1 MGVCWSVCV
10 SGCVLVSVSVFVF
23 LGLEGGERGGWDESG
38 FGMKVVLG

>member
-10 SGCVLVSVSVFVF
+10 SGCVLVSVSVCVF
-23 LGLEGGERGGWDESG
+23 LGGRGGVGDESG